1 MVDFKAG
8 GWRLTADGKMYKQ
21 GQFVY
26 VLEYLLEYRDANSNA
41 AFCYVQVRQRRPVR
55 WRVA

>member
-26 VLEYLLEYRDANSNA
+26 VLEYLL
-41 AFCYVQVRQRRPVR
+41 RP
-55 WRVA
+55 A